1 MHEEFDFTIDW
12 DLDLSMYYL
21 YKIENRKEYYLK
33 DIDDGQV
40 VWTAQLRK
48 AIEFG
53 SEDEVNQFKDQF
65 LPGRNDFSLT
75 RR

>member
-53 SEDEVNQFKDQF
+53 SEDEVNEFKKQF